1 MSPASHTGAG
11 AQTRDGTQGRRN
23 RRRTRWALGRNWKW
37 TRTPSCPFPM
47 GPARWKTKGPT
58 GGLGD
63 IHKENVVCA
72 EVERGWTCL
81 PRAEV
86 ME

>member
-1 MSPASHTGAG
+1 M
-11 AQTRDGTQGRRN
+11 AQNTFVSLPDGTRQVEN
-23 RRRTRWALGRNWKW
+23 ERTN
-37 TRTPSCPFPM
+37 
-47 GPARWKTKGPT
+47 